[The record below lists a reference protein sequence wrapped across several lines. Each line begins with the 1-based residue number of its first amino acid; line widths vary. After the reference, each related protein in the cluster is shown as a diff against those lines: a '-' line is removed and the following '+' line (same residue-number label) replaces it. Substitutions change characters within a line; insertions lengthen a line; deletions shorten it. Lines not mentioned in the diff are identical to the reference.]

1 MLDSLKQRCK
11 LFVKNRDIM
20 KDNFKWDNSLMY
32 PLCASIYTDKELEIN
47 ADKIKSCKEIIK
59 DKTGLFSNFRS
70 VPYLAL
76 ATMLSIEENS
86 NMKFKEILHVYD
98 ILKEEF
104 HSSTYLPLSAFI
116 IADMAE
122 YQGYEKIVKK
132 AKEIFLKMK
141 KEHPFLTS
149 GEDCGFAVITALSNL
164 SPDDAISEME
174 RCYGRLKSR
183 FFSAN
188 AVQSLSH
195 TLAMGEENVKTKCDK
210 VTYIFDELKEKDC
223 KFGTGIELSVLG
235 VLAMITDD
243 TDKIIND
250 IIEVNEY
257 LISFKGFG
265 AMGIG
270 KTQRIMYAAI
280 LVSQEYKKQNALNV
294 INLATV
300 NSVTSI
306 IIAQQ
311 VAMSAII
318 ASSAAA
324 STASNA

>member
-1 MLDSLKQRCK
+1 MMDSLKQRCK
-11 LFVKNRDIM
+11 LFIQNRDIM

-32 PLCASIYTDKELEIN
+32 PLCASIYTDKELEIDSN
-47 ADKIKSCKEIIK
+47 KVRMCKELIK
-59 DKTGLFSNFRS
+59 DYTGIFSNFRS

-76 ATMLSIEENS
+76 TTMLSLEENP
-86 NMKFKEILHVYD
+86 NMKFKEILKIYD
-98 ILKEEF
+98 VLKQEF
-104 HSSTYLPLSAFI
+104 HSSTYLPISAFV
-116 IADMAE
+116 IADIAE
-122 YQGYEKIVKK
+122 NQDYEKIVKK
-132 AKEIFLKMK
+132 SKDIFLKMK

-149 GEDCGFAVITALSNL
+149 GEDCGFAVITALSDL
-164 SPDDAISEME
+164 SPDAAISEME

-195 TLAMGEENVKTKCDK
+195 TLAMGEEEVKKKCDK
-210 VTYIFDELKEKDC
+210 VTYIFDELKERNC

-235 VLAMITDD
+235 LLAMITDD

-250 IIEVNEY
+250 IIDVNEY
-257 LISFKGFG
+257 LLSFKGFG

-280 LVSQEYKKQNALNV
+280 LVSQEYKKNALNAM
-294 INLATV
+294 NLATV

-324 STASNA
+324 STANN

>member
-1 MLDSLKQRCK
+1 
-11 LFVKNRDIM
+11 
-20 KDNFKWDNSLMY
+20 
-32 PLCASIYTDKELEIN
+32 
-47 ADKIKSCKEIIK
+47 
-59 DKTGLFSNFRS
+59 
-70 VPYLAL
+70 
-76 ATMLSIEENS
+76 MLSLEENP
-86 NMKFKEILHVYD
+86 NMRFKEILKIYD
-98 ILKEEF
+98 ILKQEF
-104 HSSTYLPLSAFI
+104 HSSTYLPISAFV
-116 IADMAE
+116 IADIAE
-122 YQGYEKIVKK
+122 NQDYEKIVKK

-149 GEDCGFAVITALSNL
+149 NEDCGFAVITALSDL
-164 SPDDAISEME
+164 SPDAAISEME

-195 TLAMGEENVKTKCDK
+195 TLAMGEEEVKKKCDK
-210 VTYIFDELKEKDC
+210 VTYIFDELKERNC

-235 VLAMITDD
+235 LLAMITDD

-250 IIEVNEY
+250 IIDVNEY
-257 LISFKGFG
+257 LLSFKGFG

-280 LVSQEYKKQNALNV
+280 LVSQEYKKQNALHV
-294 INLATV
+294 MNLATV